1 MPPAVVFPGQGS
13 QQAGA
18 GRDWLDHPAWHVV
31 ERAEAA
37 LGVPLAPLLLD
48 ADADLSRTRDSQLSV
63 LLLSLVAWEAARD
76 SVGRPVAFAGH
87 SLGQITALIAS
98 GAVAF
103 DDGVRMAAARAEA
116 TQRAADARPGGMLA
130 LLGADADQA
139 EAACATADGEAWP
152 ANLNAPGQ
160 IVVGGTPEGLAAVA
174 AAAKGV
180 GIRRTRSLAVG
191 GAFHTPLMAP
201 AADELGPVL
210 DAITFSEPT
219 APVVANHDGAAHTR
233 RDRLARAPQGPP
245 RGTGALGG
253 VRAHHDR
260 PRRGR
265 ARRDRSRHHP
275 HRPLVPHLTR
285 PHDTERRRAR

>member
-18 GRDWLDHPAWHVV
+18 GREWLDHPAWHVV
-31 ERAEAA
+31 EQAEAA
-37 LGVPLAPLLLD
+37 LGVSLAPLLLD
-48 ADADLSRTRDSQLSV
+48 PEADLSRTRDSQLSV
-63 LLLSLVAWEAARD
+63 LLLSLVAWEAARAT
-76 SVGRPVAFAGH
+76 VGRPVAFAGH

-98 GAVAF
+98 GAVGF

-130 LLGADADQA
+130 LLGADTDQA
-139 EAACATADGEAWP
+139 EAACAAAAGEAWP

-201 AADELGPVL
+201 GGGRARSRPRRAHVLGTDRPGRRQ
-210 DAITFSEPT
+210 PRRC
-219 APVVANHDGAAHTR
+219 GAHPP
-233 RDRLARAPQGPP
+233 DRVARAPQGPP
-245 RGTGALGG
+245 RGAGALGDL
-253 VRAHHDR
+253 RAHHGR
-260 PRRGR
+260 PRSGR

>member
-1 MPPAVVFPGQGS
+1 MWSNEPRPRSASPSPPCSSIPTPTS
-13 QQAGA
+13 
-18 GRDWLDHPAWHVV
+18 PA
-31 ERAEAA
+31 R
-37 LGVPLAPLLLD
+37 
-48 ADADLSRTRDSQLSV
+48 RDSQLSV

-233 RDRLARAPQGPP
+233 P
-245 RGTGALGG
+245 TGWPVHL
-253 VRAHHDR
+253 RAHLVEPVRWEACVHTMIDLGADELVEIG
-260 PRRGR
+260 PGTTLT
-265 ARRDRSRHHP
+265 ALSSRISP
-275 HRPLVPHLTR
+275 DLTTRNVAVPADLSIGVEVH
-285 PHDTERRRAR
+285 A

>member
-18 GRDWLDHPAWHVV
+18 GRDWLDHPAWRVV
-31 ERAEAA
+31 EQAEAA
-37 LGVPLAPLLLD
+37 LDVPLAPLLLD
-48 ADADLSRTRDSQLSV
+48 PDADLSRTRDSQLSV

-76 SVGRPVAFAGH
+76 TVGRPVAFAGH

-98 GAVAF
+98 GAVGF

-130 LLGADADQA
+130 LLGADPDQA
-139 EAACATADGEAWP
+139 EAACAAADGEAWP

-191 GAFHTPLMAP
+191 GAFHTPLMAA

-210 DAITFSEPT
+210 DAITFAEPT

-233 RDRLARAPQGPP
+233 PAGWPVHLRAHLVEPVRWEACVAHDGRPRSGRAHRDRP
-245 RGTGALGG
+245 
-253 VRAHHDR
+253 
-260 PRRGR
+260 
-265 ARRDRSRHHP
+265 RHHP
-275 HRPLVPHLTR
+275 HRPLVPHLPR